1 MEFRNYQRRKY
12 ESWMKINIRIG
23 LLSTIYLSAF
33 LVAATVVSD
42 FSRAQTNGITKT
54 SAAAI
59 KTGEWIG
66 HIVVD
71 KISAENCSIEFEN
84 IKAHFSNRQMVVS
97 FRNNKTDIK
106 LNLSLDKKNAFS
118 IWHELSLQ
126 LFDLVKTYEREF
138 KFSGEVKGNI
148 LTGSFFAEV
157 TRAGDTCGGDMYFVK
172 KGTLEAKAFLT
183 NRDVRVVRLE
193 HRLEM
198 IEKNPSPGNDA
209 ETAEKTARLAEVEKE
224 QKLEAARLE
233 NLKAE
238 AERKIKEL
246 AALQNQPAQ
255 GKNLQKAPESI
266 INFGTYHALIVG
278 ISKYQYLPKLRTAVA
293 DANAMSKL
301 LRESYGF
308 KITKLIDPSRA
319 DILDALDEMRSKL
332 KFKDNLLIYYAG
344 HGWLDKQADEGYWLP
359 VNAKP
364 DRRSRWMSNGT
375 LTAALRA
382 IKAKHIMVVADS
394 CYSGRLVRDA
404 NIKTENSGEA
414 EYLQKMS
421 CKKARVVLTSG
432 GLEPVEDGNGS
443 THSPFATALLAA
455 LEENKSVIDGTSL
468 FNVIRRPVMVNANQT
483 PQYSDL
489 RRAGHDG
496 GDFLFIKKSWNGN

>member
-1 MEFRNYQRRKY
+1 
-12 ESWMKINIRIG
+12 
-23 LLSTIYLSAF
+23 
-33 LVAATVVSD
+33 
-42 FSRAQTNGITKT
+42 
-54 SAAAI
+54 
-59 KTGEWIG
+59 
-66 HIVVD
+66 
-71 KISAENCSIEFEN
+71 
-84 IKAHFSNRQMVVS
+84 
-97 FRNNKTDIK
+97 
-106 LNLSLDKKNAFS
+106 
-118 IWHELSLQ
+118 
-126 LFDLVKTYEREF
+126 
-138 KFSGEVKGNI
+138 
-148 LTGSFFAEV
+148 
-157 TRAGDTCGGDMYFVK
+157 
-172 KGTLEAKAFLT
+172 
-183 NRDVRVVRLE
+183 
-193 HRLEM
+193 
-198 IEKNPSPGNDA
+198 
-209 ETAEKTARLAEVEKE
+209 LAEVEKE

-319 DILDALDEMRSKL
+319 DILDILDEMRSKF

-421 CKKARVVLTSG
+421 RKKARVVLTSG